1 MDGVRRLV
9 IALLC
14 LAGVAVIVDFGAAA
28 YAEYRVSRAL
38 RVGADLSADPAVIF
52 HGFPFLTQAA
62 RGDYRD
68 VEIRAQGRGPD
79 ATGETFVEA
88 SLEGVT
94 IPPSSLIDG
103 DVGAVPVERLSGRMR
118 IEATELGQLLGIPD
132 LQISAPPA
140 DKSDGTGGSGGSG
153 RTTNGATVLTGTVP
167 VNGEPTEVSVR
178 ADLLVEGNQV
188 RLVATDY
195 YYGPDDNRTDLLGL
209 EVARPAVLQQFSRVL
224 DTRQLPFGVVPT
236 RVAAEGSQIVIEGTG
251 EHITIDLDR
260 LQKP

>member
-1 MDGVRRLV
+1 MEDVRKLV

-14 LAGVAVIVDFGAAA
+14 LVGVAVIVDFGAAA

-52 HGFPFLTQAA
+52 HGFPFITQAMH
-62 RGDYRD
+62 GDYDD
-68 VEIRAQGRGPD
+68 VEIRAQGRLPD
-79 ATGETFVEA
+79 AVGETFVEA
-88 SLEGVT
+88 SLQGVT
-94 IPPSSLIDG
+94 IPPGSLIDG
-103 DVGAVPVERLSGRMR
+103 DVRAVPVKRLSGRMR

-153 RTTNGATVLTGTVP
+153 RTTNGAIVLTGTVP
-167 VNGEPTEVSVR
+167 VNGVETKISVR
-178 ADLLVEGNQV
+178 ADLLIDGTQV

-195 YYGPDDNRTDLLGL
+195 YYGPNGERTDMTGL
-209 EVARPAVLQQFSRVL
+209 EVVRPAILQQFSRIL

-251 EHITIDLDR
+251 QNITIDLDQ